1 MKILLIILALLY
13 VLSPYDIFPDFFAI
27 GWGWLDDLIV
37 LGLLWRYLHSLGKKP
52 FGSQQ
57 FYRQSQRPYENRDN
71 DRFTQDKSHRSA
83 PDSEQAD
90 RPKDPYEVLDIPRNA
105 SSEEIKNAYRQLA
118 NKYHP
123 DKVLHLGEEFKK
135 LAEERFKEIE
145 EAYRELV
152 KK

>member
-37 LGLLWRYLHSLGKKP
+37 LGLLWRYLNSLGKKP
-52 FGSQQ
+52 LGSQQ
-57 FYRQSQRPYENRDN
+57 FYRQHQRSYENRDN

-83 PDSEQAD
+83 PGSEEVD

-105 SSEEIKNAYRQLA
+105 SSAEIKNAYRQLA

-123 DKVLHLGEEFKK
+123 DKVLHLGEEFRK
-135 LAEERFKEIE
+135 LAEERFKAIE
-145 EAYRELV
+145 KAYRELMP
-152 KK
+152 K

>member
-27 GWGWLDDLIV
+27 GWGWIDDLIV
-37 LGLLWRYLHSLGKKP
+37 LGLLWRYLNSLGKKP

-57 FYRQSQRPYENRDN
+57 FYRQ
-71 DRFTQDKSHRSA
+71 SHRSA

-105 SSEEIKNAYRQLA
+105 SSAEIKNAYRQLA

-123 DKVLHLGEEFKK
+123 DKVLHLGEEFRK

-145 EAYRELV
+145 EAYRELMP
-152 KK
+152 K